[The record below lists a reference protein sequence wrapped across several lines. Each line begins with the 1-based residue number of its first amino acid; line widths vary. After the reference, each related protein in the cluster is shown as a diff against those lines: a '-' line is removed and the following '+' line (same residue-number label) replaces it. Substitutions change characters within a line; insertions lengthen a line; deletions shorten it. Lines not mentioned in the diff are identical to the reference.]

1 MKAVWLHR
9 AGHPRLI
16 TFFAGWGMDDAPFR
30 RLSAARWDVVVYYDY
45 RQLDEVPC
53 LADVSAYPERA
64 LVAWSLGCA
73 VANAVALERRWTVS
87 QALAI
92 NGTLIPEDEQA
103 GIPARWMD
111 ATAQNVAEGGWGK
124 FVKRMCPDAASR
136 DAFEAG
142 RPGRDLRE
150 AEAELHVLRRLSEP
164 SACVFR
170 AALVSESDRIIL
182 PENQRRCWAR
192 HAVPVCAVQGGHY
205 PFHLWASWEEVLA
218 CGG

>member
-1 MKAVWLHR
+1 MKAEWLHR

-30 RLSAARWDVVVYYDY
+30 RLTSTRWDVVVYYDY
-45 RQLDEVPC
+45 RQLDDVPC
-53 LADVSAYPERA
+53 LDEVIAYPARA

-73 VANAVALERRWTVS
+73 VANRVAHEQRWALS
-87 QALAI
+87 QAIAI

-111 ATAQNVAEGGWGK
+111 ATARQLTEGGWGK
-124 FVKRMCPDAASR
+124 FVKRMCPDAGSR
-136 DAFEAG
+136 EAFEAG
-142 RPGRDLRE
+142 APGRDLRE
-150 AEAELHVLRRLSEP
+150 AVEELQELRRMPEP

-170 AALVSESDRIIL
+170 AALVSETDRIIVA
-182 PENQRRCWAR
+182 ENQSRCWAR
-192 HAVPVCAVQGGHY
+192 YAVPVRVLQGPHY
-205 PFHLWASWEEVLA
+205 PFHLWGSWEEVLA